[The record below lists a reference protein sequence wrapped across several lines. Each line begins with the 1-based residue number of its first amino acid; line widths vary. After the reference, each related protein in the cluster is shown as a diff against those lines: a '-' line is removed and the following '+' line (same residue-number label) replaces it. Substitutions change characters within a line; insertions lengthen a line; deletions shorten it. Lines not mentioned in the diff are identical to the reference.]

1 MNEKGLTLIEVLAS
15 IVILSIIG
23 VSLLT
28 FFVQSARS
36 NNLSK
41 TMMDATYVAQTQI
54 EEINNYNQSS
64 ASPTSITM
72 IGQKLINP
80 GGFTRYNDPVTGCTS
95 TSTSTFCYGK
105 SLAGDNRYVDVKLST
120 HSADIGKVLVKVYN
134 DATKSKQEAH
144 MEIFIPWKK

>member
-15 IVILSIIG
+15 IVILTIIG

-41 TMMDATYVAQTQI
+41 TLMDATYVAQTQI

-64 ASPTSITM
+64 TSATSINT
-72 IGQKLINP
+72 ISQSLINP
-80 GGFTRYNDPVTGCTS
+80 GGFTRYYDTVVGCTS
-95 TSTSTFCYGK
+95 SSTSTFCYGK
-105 SLAGDNRYVDVKLST
+105 TLAGDNRYVDLRLST
-120 HSADIGKVLVKVYN
+120 HSVDIGKVLVKVYK
-134 DATKSKQEAH
+134 DSTKTKQEAQ
-144 MEIFIPWKK
+144 MEMFIPWKK

>member
-41 TMMDATYVAQTQI
+41 TMMDATYVAQSYI
-54 EEINNYNQSS
+54 EDINNLNKSSSTPTNITVLGDKITNTGFVIDTSPSTGCSSCYKKNLMGNNRFVHVKLTNQS
-64 ASPTSITM
+64 
-72 IGQKLINP
+72 
-80 GGFTRYNDPVTGCTS
+80 D
-95 TSTSTFCYGK
+95 
-105 SLAGDNRYVDVKLST
+105 SL
-120 HSADIGKVLVKVYN
+120 GKVLVKVFTG
-134 DATKSKQEAH
+134 TKEEAQ
-144 MEIFIPWKK
+144 MEMLISWKK

>member
-41 TMMDATYVAQTQI
+41 TMMDATYVAQSYI
-54 EEINNYNQSS
+54 EEINNLNNSS
-64 ASPTSITM
+64 STPTNITVLGDKIKNIGFVSDNSP
-72 IGQKLINP
+72 G
-80 GGFTRYNDPVTGCTS
+80 TGCS
-95 TSTSTFCYGK
+95 SCYKKDLTGN
-105 SLAGDNRYVDVKLST
+105 SRFVHVKLT
-120 HSADIGKVLVKVYN
+120 HQSDSLGKVLVKVF
-134 DATKSKQEAH
+134 TGTKQEAQ
-144 MEIFIPWKK
+144 MEMLISWKK

>member
-41 TMMDATYVAQTQI
+41 TMMDSTYVAQTQM
-54 EEINNYNQSS
+54 EEINNYNQGSTS
-64 ASPTSITM
+64 TTSISM
-72 IGQKLINP
+72 LGQKLINS
-80 GGFTRYNDPVTGCTS
+80 GSYTRYYDIGGGCTT

-105 SLAGDNRYVDVKLST
+105 TLAGDKRYVDVKLST
-120 HSADIGKVLVKVYN
+120 HSAEIGKVLLKVYK
-134 DATKSKQEAH
+134 DSTKTKQEAQ
-144 MEIFIPWKK
+144 MEMFIPWKK

>member
-41 TMMDATYVAQTQI
+41 TMMDATYVAQSNI
-54 EEINNYNQSS
+54 EEINNLNNNSLIPTNITILGDKIKNTGFVS
-64 ASPTSITM
+64 DTSP
-72 IGQKLINP
+72 G
-80 GGFTRYNDPVTGCTS
+80 TGCS
-95 TSTSTFCYGK
+95 SCYKKNLIG
-105 SLAGDNRYVDVKLST
+105 NNQFIHVKLT
-120 HSADIGKVLVKVYN
+120 NHSDSLGKVLVKVF
-134 DATKSKQEAH
+134 TGTKQEAQ
-144 MEIFIPWKK
+144 MEMLISWKK

>member
-41 TMMDATYVAQTQI
+41 TMMDATYVAQSNI
-54 EEINNYNQSS
+54 EEINNLNKSSSTTTNITVLGDKIKNTGFVSDTSPSTGCLSCYKKDLTGNNRFVHVKLTNQS
-64 ASPTSITM
+64 
-72 IGQKLINP
+72 
-80 GGFTRYNDPVTGCTS
+80 D
-95 TSTSTFCYGK
+95 
-105 SLAGDNRYVDVKLST
+105 SL
-120 HSADIGKVLVKVYN
+120 GKVLVKVF
-134 DATKSKQEAH
+134 TGTKQEAQ
-144 MEIFIPWKK
+144 MEMLISWKK

>member
-15 IVILSIIG
+15 IVILTIIG

-41 TMMDATYVAQTQI
+41 TILDATYVAQTQI

-64 ASPTSITM
+64 TFATSINT
-72 IGQKLINP
+72 IGQSLINP
-80 GGFTRYNDPVTGCTS
+80 GSFTRYYDNVVGCTS
-95 TSTSTFCYGK
+95 SSTSTFCYGK
-105 SLAGDNRYVDVKLST
+105 TLSGDNRYVDLRLST
-120 HSADIGKVLVKVYN
+120 YSADLGKVLVKVYK
-134 DATKSKQEAH
+134 DSTKKKQEAQ
-144 MEIFIPWKK
+144 MEMFIPWKK